1 VSTGPDENA
10 DENAVEKA
18 VEKADEDLSGLQWL
32 SRHRPQAMEHL
43 MAFFRE
49 SGQHL
54 DPKTRFLISVVTKV
68 VNFTPRGLRQYIPR
82 AMREGAS
89 RDEILD
95 AILCAYP
102 AAGLTKVVDAIDI
115 LRSIPDPS
123 PAPSSHESDD
133 VAPDSSAAAGS
144 AWHRVAAFEDLSEG
158 RGHIVTVDGRRV
170 ALFRVGQV
178 VHATSNACIHLGG
191 ELGDGYLSGTTVT
204 CPLHGWDFDVSD
216 GRCLTHER
224 EGIEVY
230 PTQIQDGEVRVLL

>member
-1 VSTGPDENA
+1 MNTSPQ
-10 DENAVEKA
+10 EKF
-18 VEKADEDLSGLQWL
+18 EGDSEEDLSGLQWL
-32 SRHRPQAMEHL
+32 SRQRPEAMEHL
-43 MAFFRE
+43 LAFFRE
-49 SGQHL
+49 SGRHL

-115 LRSIPDPS
+115 LRSIPATQDETPDAS
-123 PAPSSHESDD
+123 PDATSDLSD
-133 VAPDSSAAAGS
+133 VEVPDTSLAAGS
-144 AWHRVAAFEDLSEG
+144 TWHRVAKFEDLTAG
-158 RGHIVTVDGRRV
+158 RGHTVTVKGHRV
-170 ALFRVGQV
+170 ALFRVGDQ
-178 VHATSNACIHLGG
+178 VHATSSACVHLGG

-216 GRCLTHER
+216 GRCLTHE
-224 EGIEVY
+224 GDNIEVY
-230 PTQIQDGEVRVLL
+230 PTKVEDGEVSVLL